1 MAKKETAH
9 EAVLAAVSINP
20 LALTDEFTK
29 IPSYLA
35 RYNEL
40 YADALRAHLLAK
52 VKVDR
57 AFAACYISERAAAE
71 EAGDK
76 ITEALIKTRVE
87 NNETYHA
94 AQDHSV
100 VCESEKARL
109 WGVLDALRA
118 KRDALI
124 SLGAHLRAEMQGNPS
139 IRGEARGSRD
149 VAGNFKD
156 DENFSADVEIDT

>member
-9 EAVLAAVSINP
+9 EAVLAAVAIDP

-29 IPSYLA
+29 IPSHLA

-40 YADALRAHLLAK
+40 YADALRLHLSAK

-57 AFAACYISERAAAE
+57 AYAASYIRCRAEAE
-71 EAGDK
+71 ETGAK
-76 ITEALIKTRVE
+76 TTEGMIKSMVD
-87 NNETYHA
+87 NDPTYHA

-100 VCESEKARL
+100 VCEAEKARL

-124 SLGAHLRAEMQGNPS
+124 SLGAHLRAEMAGSPS
-139 IRGEARGSRD
+139 IRGEARGARD
-149 VAGNFKD
+149 VASNFEND
-156 DENFSADVEIDT
+156 DTFGVEVTE